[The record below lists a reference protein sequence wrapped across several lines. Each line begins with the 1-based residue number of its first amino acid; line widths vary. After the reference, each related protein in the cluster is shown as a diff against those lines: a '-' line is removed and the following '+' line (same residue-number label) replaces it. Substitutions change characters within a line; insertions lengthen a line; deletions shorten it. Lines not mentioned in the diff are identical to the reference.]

1 MAWLYNSD
9 GLVMARILPS
19 IGRIFAAQAKAS
31 VDEGVTS
38 PYLKDLQRWTD
49 PKVAVPLAKLG
60 ATVGSN
66 LYDKWHQNAV
76 NEQAVD
82 DLRQKQRTGILGQLL
97 STVMNIT
104 PSEENKER
112 IEDWHNELKYQS
124 GKGRT
129 DEERDR
135 SLERLREHAAVLL
148 DDPNVPNETK
158 EQIRMSLFPEGTGL
172 KGFFGM
178 QGGPSWLG
186 VAPQGDPE
194 TTLYT
199 GPDPKGD
206 YKGMSVAEVARL
218 QAGVVTPGQAFR
230 AASAAQSLTA
240 RAKAQDIL
248 NRAYAQGMGG
258 PAEDFEDLMAGGAR
272 ARDEETLRKL
282 YPPRFA
288 PRQPV
293 AAAQRPGINLTKIR
307 DTRLAMERRLAM
319 AGRLEELAGNSPNH
333 VIGVKYA
340 DWKRHTG
347 ETLKGPNGNE
357 FAPSDEVL
365 VGIPIN
371 LSGKER
377 DEMVDKARRGIGGT
391 DEKYG
396 LQLRQGYQQ
405 RRKAIILK
413 KSGELGRFRKTG
425 TDILKEWNKSHPGP
439 VTSIPAHKEE
449 ELARAFRK
457 LNKGN
462 IEHEEAWIKMH
473 SENPSAGG
481 DGGSAEMTDEDQKKA
496 ERAATGN

>member
-194 TTLYT
+194 TTPYM
-199 GPDPKGD
+199 GPEEQF
-206 YKGMSVAEVARL
+206 KGMSVAEVARL
-218 QAGVVTPGQAFR
+218 QAGVVTPGQAFK
-230 AASAAQSLTA
+230 AASKAQSLSA

-293 AAAQRPGINLTKIR
+293 AAAQRPLVNVNRIERTKAQI
-307 DTRLAMERRLAM
+307 EQRLAM

-333 VIGVKYA
+333 VISISYA

-347 ETLKGPNGNE
+347 EPLRDKSGKE
-357 FAPSDEVL
+357 FAASDQVQ

-371 LSGKER
+371 LGGKER
-377 DEMVDKARRGIGGT
+377 DEMIDKSSRSIGGV
-391 DEKYG
+391 DQKYG
-396 LQLRQGYQQ
+396 LQLKQGYQQ

-413 KSGELGRFRKTG
+413 KSGQLATFRKAG
-425 TDILKEWNKSHPGP
+425 SDALNAWYKVSPGP
-439 VTSIPAHKEE
+439 VTSIRAAEEPALKEAYSK
-449 ELARAFRK
+449 LATFEVDQAQEWT
-457 LNKGN
+457 NMHAVNPDAKG
-462 IEHEEAWIKMH
+462 
-473 SENPSAGG
+473 S
-481 DGGSAEMTDEDQKKA
+481 GGSAEMTDEDKKKA